1 VRLYISEDALKKD
14 IIQRKKDTHQ
24 ERIQKMIVRRK
35 KVDKYTDEEEKK
47 YEDQM
52 DRDLAF

>member
-1 VRLYISEDALKKD
+1 LYISEDALKKD